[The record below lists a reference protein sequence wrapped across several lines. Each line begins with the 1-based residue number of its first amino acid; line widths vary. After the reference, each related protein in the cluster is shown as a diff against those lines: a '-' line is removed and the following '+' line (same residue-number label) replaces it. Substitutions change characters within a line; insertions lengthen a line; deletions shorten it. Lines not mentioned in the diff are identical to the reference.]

1 LRPFNIYGKK
11 QERLKPDVIR
21 WPAFQSGKQYKVF
34 SPFSRI
40 KGCSS
45 DDNTIFTSNYVNDTN
60 VKKLPLTILLIDN
73 YDSYTYNLYQYVSEM
88 VNNVIVI
95 PNDIV
100 PVNDKGSG
108 QAHQNTWDEVLD
120 YLKVHYPSINPID
133 GIILGPGPGNPNIME
148 DVGISTAVSLF
159 YGRL

>member
-11 QERLKPDVIR
+11 QARMKPDVMR
-21 WPAFQSGKQYKVF
+21 WPAFQPGKQSKI
-34 SPFSRI
+34 FSRI
-40 KGCSS
+40 KSLSS
-45 DDNTIFTSNYVNDTN
+45 DNTAIFTSNYVNETN
-60 VKKLPLTILLIDN
+60 VKKPPLTILLIDN

-88 VNNVIVI
+88 VDNVIVI

-100 PVNDKGSG
+100 PVSDKGSV
-108 QAHQNTWDEVLD
+108 QAHQKTWDAVLH
-120 YLKVHYPSINPID
+120 YLKMNYPSINRID